1 LALKSKLIVKLA
13 RRALGRAGRPAPGE
27 PLAPVDAP
35 LLQAAVTPRGSDS
48 VIWPSS
54 LEQPGAEVRR
64 AAMRVLVIS
73 RDRHFRSV
81 TSMLL
86 SHRGCSVT
94 TTAEAVRVAETVSR
108 ERADVVVV
116 DACHSTAGVRAL
128 AELGALP
135 RRVGLVV
142 VDEGPTR
149 LQRLPVLAKWGPFVD
164 LLAAIERADRDRGGG
179 VPSA

>member
-1 LALKSKLIVKLA
+1 MRAIGPDPGRLGKGFPRGAVRLQGGKGHPSLALKSKLIVKLA

-27 PLAPVDAP
+27 PVAPVDAP
-35 LLQAAVTPRGSDS
+35 LLEAAVTPRGSDS

-54 LEQPGAEVRR
+54 LEQPGAEVRQ

-94 TTAEAVRVAETVSR
+94 ATVVEQQAHYIPYFAARSWR
-108 ERADVVVV
+108 
-116 DACHSTAGVRAL
+116 SIQ
-128 AELGALP
+128 
-135 RRVGLVV
+135 
-142 VDEGPTR
+142 R
-149 LQRLPVLAKWGPFVD
+149 LQP
-164 LLAAIERADRDRGGG
+164 
-179 VPSA
+179 